1 MPDTADCLQR
11 IASGRWFQHLP
22 AELREA
28 LGQAAI
34 VRRLPAGQR
43 LFARGD
49 APCGLYCVVEGRM
62 RVGAVGASGKEA
74 LLALVEAPNWFGEIC
89 LFDGQPRTHDAY
101 AEGPT
106 TLLQVPLPAL
116 HALLAEKP
124 QYWRDF
130 ALLMSH
136 KLRLA
141 FTVLEEQALLPAAQ
155 RLARRRLMLAASYGE
170 AQASQRELHL
180 PQEQLAAMLG
190 LSRQTTNHLLKELEA
205 RGVLRLSYAGIEI
218 LDAHG
223 LRLAAGEEA

>member
-1 MPDTADCLQR
+1 
-11 IASGRWFQHLP
+11 
-22 AELREA
+22 
-28 LGQAAI
+28 
-34 VRRLPAGQR
+34 
-43 LFARGD
+43 
-49 APCGLYCVVEGRM
+49 M

-89 LFDGQPRTHDAY
+89 LLEGQPRTHDAY

-155 RLARRRLMLAASYGE
+155 RLARRLLMLAASYGE

>member
-11 IASGRWFQHLP
+11 IASGRWFHGLP

-116 HALLAEKP
+116 QALLAEKP

-155 RLARRRLMLAASYGE
+155 RLARRLLMLAASYGE

>member
-22 AELREA
+22 AGLREA

-155 RLARRRLMLAASYGE
+155 RLARRLLMLAASYGE

>member
-155 RLARRRLMLAASYGE
+155 RLARRLLMLAASYGE

-218 LDAHG
+218 LDVHG

>member
-155 RLARRRLMLAASYGE
+155 RLARRLLMLAASYGE

-223 LRLAAGEEA
+223 LRLAAGVEA

>member
-116 HALLAEKP
+116 QALLAEKP

-155 RLARRRLMLAASYGE
+155 RLARRLLMLAASYGE

>member
-155 RLARRRLMLAASYGE
+155 RLARRLLMLAASYGE

>member
-62 RVGAVGASGKEA
+62 RVGAVGASVKEA
-74 LLALVEAPNWFGEIC
+74 LLALVEAPIWFGEIC

-155 RLARRRLMLAASYGE
+155 RLARRLLMLAASYGE

>member
-1 MPDTADCLQR
+1 MPDTTDCLQR

-106 TLLQVPLPAL
+106 TLLQVPLPTL

-155 RLARRRLMLAASYGE
+155 RLARRLLMLAASYGE

>member
-1 MPDTADCLQR
+1 MPDTADSLQR

-155 RLARRRLMLAASYGE
+155 RLARRLLMLAASYGE

-223 LRLAAGEEA
+223 LRLAAGVEA

>member
-1 MPDTADCLQR
+1 MPDTAACLHR

-22 AELREA
+22 ADLREA
-28 LGQAAI
+28 LGHAAV

-106 TLLQVPLPAL
+106 TLLQVPQPAL

-124 QYWRDF
+124 QYWREF

-155 RLARRRLMLAASYGE
+155 RLARRLLMLAASYGE

-205 RGVLRLSYAGIEI
+205 AGVLRLSYAGIEI

-223 LRLAAGEEA
+223 LHLAAGEEA